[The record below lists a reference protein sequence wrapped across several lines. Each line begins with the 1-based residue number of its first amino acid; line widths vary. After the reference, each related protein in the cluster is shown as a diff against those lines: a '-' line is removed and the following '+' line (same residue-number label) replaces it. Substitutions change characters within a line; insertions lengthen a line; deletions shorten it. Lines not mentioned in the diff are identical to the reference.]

1 MGWGLEIGYEKLWWA
16 SATWPGELEGK
27 HMTTAGEKEEV
38 SIQSWLWTR
47 LFSNAVQLWSVT
59 ELQRSRERNRNE
71 MLGQCRYTASSSST
85 ARDKIGTATEQRNSP
100 FGTSAHN
107 KTQKAPRSK
116 AASRALCNRNFEM
129 ETGCLMNCK
138 MLSLMREAIRSAV
151 LLSASSFFPSQACHR
166 HGNLDRTNREHTIPG
181 TQQLFDRACSWVC
194 TGVCKK
200 HQREVII
207 ASLSPAASAG
217 WEHTQR
223 AIALLDVFIVTSAGP
238 LAAIWVSSETQQHLL
253 IYWLY
258 SLGSYE
264 LWDNVLKYSW
274 AREGINSCH
283 FKV

>member
-1 MGWGLEIGYEKLWWA
+1 MGWGLEIGHEKLWWA

-181 TQQLFDRACSWVC
+181 TQQ
-194 TGVCKK
+194 
-200 HQREVII
+200 Q
-207 ASLSPAASAG
+207 PAALWQSLQLSVHWGLQKASARG
-217 WEHTQR
+217 NHCKP
-223 AIALLDVFIVTSAGP
+223 VTSCLRWLGAHPACHCSAWCVHCHICRSTRCHLGVIWNSATP
-238 LAAIWVSSETQQHLL
+238 LDLLAIFPRQLWA
-253 IYWLY
+253 
-258 SLGSYE
+258 LG
-264 LWDNVLKYSW
+264 
-274 AREGINSCH
+274 
-283 FKV
+283 